1 MTTLYIAFTDESGSA
16 IASFFSGP
24 QDKAGFPYQ
33 ATIES
38 SDPKWKA
45 FYDSVPE
52 MMRNGLPE
60 PDSDN

>member
-24 QDKAGFPYQ
+24 QDKAAFPHQ
-33 ATIES
+33 ATIET

-45 FYDSVPE
+45 FYESIPE
-52 MMRNGLPE
+52 MMRDGLPAPTSE
-60 PDSDN
+60 